1 MQIKNK
7 RTSVIRYVTQEEW
20 AVIVQHPQLKNK
32 FTVIDRSDIVDSLK
46 QTKGNVIIPQEIINF
61 KNLQKIK
68 KEQEVKP
75 DEDKPKITKTKK
87 PKEKKD
93 E

>member
-7 RTSVIRYVTQEEW
+7 RTSVIRYVSQEEW

-32 FTVIDRSDIVDSLK
+32 FTVIDRSDILESVK
-46 QTKGNVIIPQEIINF
+46 QTKGRVIIPQEIINF
-61 KNLQKIK
+61 KNLQKER
-68 KEQEVKP
+68 KEQEIKP